1 MKKVNLLILSVA
13 FVVFGFSQGIEK
25 NEVTIEADET
35 IKIEQIKVDQ
45 ANSKIYVT
53 PSTIKLSTDKIE
65 HKDLILKMKEDSK
78 KLIQTTE
85 FEKKAAQSKSIET
98 ATEDQ

>member
-25 NEVTIEADET
+25 NEVTLDSDET
-35 IKIEQIKVDQ
+35 IKLDPIKVNQ
-45 ANSKIYVT
+45 AVTKIDVS

-65 HKDLILKMKEDSK
+65 HKVLILKMKEDSK
-78 KLIQTTE
+78 KLIPPTE
-85 FEKKAAQSKSIET
+85 SEKKDAKLKTDET
-98 ATEDQ
+98 STEN